1 MMKIFSF
8 AILFVSSFSTEAYLS
23 PIKNGIVSNAFA
35 VVSPQQPQLQSAF
48 LIRSNNN
55 SSNKKESVLKMSSM
69 ESDFGTAMPEK
80 PKQTL
85 LEKLNESATNFIV
98 TLESRL
104 ANGVE
109 APPELQ
115 QLRSARDSSDTTEK
129 ELVKLIYELMIEQ
142 GMCYDEDAETGKLS
156 PTDFDIP
163 NNLEVPEVKQEF
175 SHLYKYG
182 MGLVQQNLMDV
193 DTCKS
198 IVETRLIKRTGLTP
212 QKFDEWLGY

>member
-1 MMKIFSF
+1 MKILSL
-8 AILFVSSFSTEAYLS
+8 AIIFVLTLSTDAYVS
-23 PIKNGIVSNAFA
+23 PVKNGIIGWGAFA
-35 VVSPQQPQLQSAF
+35 VVSPTQQLASPMISSTKSA
-48 LIRSNNN
+48 LM
-55 SSNKKESVLKMSSM
+55 MSSM

-85 LEKLNESATNFIV
+85 AEMLNESATNFIV

-104 ANGVE
+104 AEGVE
-109 APPELQ
+109 APPELEK
-115 QLRSARDSSDTTEK
+115 LRSARDSSDTNEK
-129 ELVKLIYELMIEQ
+129 EMVKLIYELMIEQ

-182 MGLVQQNLMDV
+182 MGLVQQNMMDV
-193 DTCKS
+193 ETCKS
-198 IVETRLIKRTGLTP
+198 VVEARLIKRTGLTP

>member
-1 MMKIFSF
+1 MKILSL
-8 AILFVSSFSTEAYLS
+8 AIIFVLTLSTDAYVS
-23 PIKNGIVSNAFA
+23 PVKNGITGWGAFG
-35 VVSPQQPQLQSAF
+35 VVSPTQQLASPMISSTKSA
-48 LIRSNNN
+48 LM
-55 SSNKKESVLKMSSM
+55 MSSM

-85 LEKLNESATNFIV
+85 AEMLNESATNFIV

-104 ANGVE
+104 AEGVE
-109 APPELQ
+109 APPELEK
-115 QLRSARDSSDTTEK
+115 LRSARDSSDTNEK
-129 ELVKLIYELMIEQ
+129 EMVKLIYELMIEQ

-182 MGLVQQNLMDV
+182 MGLVQQNMMDV
-193 DTCKS
+193 ETCKS
-198 IVETRLIKRTGLTP
+198 VVEARLIKRTGLTP

>member
-35 VVSPQQPQLQSAF
+35 VVSPQLQTAS

-55 SSNKKESVLKMSSM
+55 NNKKESVLMMSSM

-193 DTCKS
+193 ETCKS